1 MNAINSRS
9 DDKLRQA
16 VEVFWETFP
25 PFWHLVRAHIRQTAA
40 DQFGLSVEQ
49 FHILRH
55 IRRGDSSISDLAQS
69 KNISRPAMSQ
79 AVNALVNKGLI
90 TRLTD
95 ARDRRH
101 IRLELT
107 EAGNALLDAVFEDT
121 RQWMMQLLAS
131 LNDEELQTLISALV
145 FLRKTQSL

>member
-1 MNAINSRS
+1 MNANNSPPH
-9 DDKLRQA
+9 DKLRQA

-40 DQFGLSVEQ
+40 DRFGLSVEQ

-55 IRRGDSSISDLAQS
+55 IRRGDSSVSDLAQS

-79 AVNALVNKGLI
+79 AVNTLVNKGLI
-90 TRLTD
+90 TRSPD
-95 ARDRRH
+95 AQDRRH

-107 EAGNALLDAVFEDT
+107 TSGNALLDAVFEDT
-121 RQWMMQLLAS
+121 RIWMMQLLAP
-131 LNDEELQTLISALV
+131 LNDDELQTLISAMDL
-145 FLRKTQSL
+145 LRKTQSL